1 VLGALGDSASQELR
15 LRLRDSLGLVDAT
28 LQTIED
34 VMADLRPPLL
44 EEYGLGAAL
53 GWYAEEF
60 GKRTNTPVELED
72 LARERIRQLP
82 REAAVA
88 LFRIAQEA
96 LTNVAKHADARRVWL
111 RLEADGGQLRFSIRD
126 DGNGFDPATSSQ
138 ARATRL
144 GMTTMRERVV
154 AAGGSLEVESAPGK
168 GTTVKVQVPL

>member
-1 VLGALGDSASQELR
+1 
-15 LRLRDSLGLVDAT
+15 
-28 LQTIED
+28 
-34 VMADLRPPLL
+34 MAELRPPLL

-60 GKRTNTPVELED
+60 AKRTSIAVDVQD
-72 LARERIRQLP
+72 LARERNRQLR

-96 LTNVAKHADARRVWL
+96 LANVAKHANAKQVWL
-111 RLEADGGQLRFSIRD
+111 RVEATPSQMLLTIRD
-126 DGNGFDPATSSQ
+126 DGTGFDPAAAE

-154 AAGGSLEVESAPGK
+154 AAGGTLELDTAPGK
-168 GTTVKVQVPL
+168 GTTLKAQVPL